1 MEVHN
6 KIKETRINLHS
17 SLAGTSDLTVRGYL
31 LTSSMLRK
39 QPGNASRVV
48 ISHTHG
54 EQLLACEEV
63 VVKALI
69 DIIDKNLAG
78 ELANDNNL
86 ILETSRNNN
95 LE

>member
-1 MEVHN
+1 MEILN
-6 KIKETRINLHS
+6 KINETRINLHS
-17 SLAGTSDLTVRGYL
+17 SLAGTSDLRGYL

-48 ISHTHG
+48 KSHTHG

-63 VVKALI
+63 LVKALI

-78 ELANDNNL
+78 VLANDNNL
-86 ILETSRNNN
+86 IIETSRNNN